1 MDENQKAFYYF
12 SYKSQL
18 AAQSTRSQISLSQSQ
33 EQASMA
39 FQSRIKIQKKDPLAL
54 KRKLSPAELIPLDEE
69 ILELYDDFSRNY
81 QLLGHINQA
90 DTYYKKQSPFDLI
103 LSPPIK
109 SVKSAR
115 SFDSEELFCEQK
127 NKLIIE
133 RFKFYYFRLKIK
145 GRPSPLSLC
154 FNFTERVVGLKIYLS
169 TKAEFPSSFNADQF
183 VQSKY
188 ATLISQH
195 GHNKFHENYLYISIH
210 CETDTRLNIKIQFG
224 KQSLN
229 QTENL
234 SRKLKSEINEQQLP
248 DIQIEESQFKKSI
261 FMNKDKIVRNLNVTQ
276 NCMNKKFKFLFD
288 LQSERISK
296 QKSALQ
302 NKKIVSREFQLQK
315 LLKYQTRQ
323 LIPEYRKYE
332 RTFKQNNSVLQNTQM
347 NWFQIVFVLQ
357 LADALYQSLHEI
369 KKAYHIRASG
379 MLLAWRWKINIL
391 LVIKRNGNTIQERSL
406 HQSKMVFKTYAK
418 FIKKTIK
425 VQASQVLQSVLIQ
438 TFPVIS
444 LKNRML
450 KFRSLV
456 LKVQVK
462 FRWLKYQKRLFYD
475 RFWKNI
481 NQVYFQVLNEL
492 QNKGKQNL
500 EKPALLKRSSIYL
513 IDTNTMIPLVESYL
527 FQIKK
532 NWLEYIHFK
541 RIKRYSIYSFQF
553 PSQFDRLKAVAF
565 QIKEPKLFRDPSIN
579 DLTLIIEQYA
589 LIKNLI

>member
-1 MDENQKAFYYF
+1 MDENQKAFYFF

-39 FQSRIKIQKKDPLAL
+39 FQSRIKVQNRDPLAL
-54 KRKLSPAELIPLDEE
+54 RRKLSPAELIPLDEE

-81 QLLGHINQA
+81 QLLGHINQ
-90 DTYYKKQSPFDLI
+90 TEPFYQKQSQFEVI
-103 LSPPIK
+103 LSQPIQA
-109 SVKSAR
+109 VKSAR

-127 NKLIIE
+127 NKLVIA

-154 FNFTERVVGLKIYLS
+154 FNFTERVMGLKIYLS
-169 TKAEFPSSFNADQF
+169 TKVEFPSSFNADQF

-188 ATLISQH
+188 ATLQSQH
-195 GHNKFHENYLYISIH
+195 NHKKFHENYLYISLH
-210 CETDTRLNIKIQFG
+210 CETDTRLNIKVQFG

-229 QTENL
+229 QTENVA
-234 SRKLKSEINEQQLP
+234 KKQKSEISEQLP
-248 DIQIEESQFKKSI
+248 DIQIEDSQFRRSI

-302 NKKIVSREFQLQK
+302 NKKIVSREFQISK
-315 LLKYQTRQ
+315 LLKYQARQ
-323 LIPEYRKYE
+323 IIPEYRKYE
-332 RTFKQNNSVLQNTQM
+332 RTFKQKYSVLQQVQI
-347 NWFQIVFVLQ
+347 NWLQTVFVLQ
-357 LADALYQSLHEI
+357 LADALNLCLNEI

-379 MLLAWRWKINIL
+379 MLLAWRWKVNIL
-391 LVIKRNGNTIQERSL
+391 LMLKRNGNTIQERSIY
-406 HQSKMVFKTYAK
+406 QAKMVLKSHAK
-418 FIKKTIK
+418 HIKKTIRL
-425 VQASQVLQSVLIQ
+425 QATQVLHSVLTQ
-438 TFPVIS
+438 TLPVIS
-444 LKNRML
+444 LKNRII
-450 KFRSLV
+450 KVRSIV
-456 LKVQVK
+456 LSVQVK
-462 FRWLKYQKRLFYD
+462 FRWLKNQKRQFYD

-481 NQVYFQVLNEL
+481 NQLYFQVLTEL
-492 QNKGKQNL
+492 QNKGKQNP
-500 EKPALLKRSSIYL
+500 EKPVLLKRPSIYL
-513 IDTNTMIPLVESYL
+513 IDTNSMIPLVESYL
-527 FQIKK
+527 FKIKK

-565 QIKEPKLFRDPSIN
+565 QIKEPRLFRDPSIN
-579 DLTLIIEQYA
+579 DITLIIEQYA